1 MDLDEAAR
9 LRKEK
14 MSELKRHFENEV
26 FRDDLVTKLFSLFSS
41 EIAKLSGIQW
51 VIPGLFFKQ
60 KIQFFTTN

>member
-26 FRDDLVTKLFSLFSS
+26 FRDDLVTKLFSPFSS